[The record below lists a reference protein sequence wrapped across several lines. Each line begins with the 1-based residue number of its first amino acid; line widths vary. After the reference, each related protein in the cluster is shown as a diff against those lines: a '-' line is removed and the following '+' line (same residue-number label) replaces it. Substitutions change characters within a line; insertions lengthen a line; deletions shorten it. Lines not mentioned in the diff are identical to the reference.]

1 MQHKELYPVEE
12 VSKLFGSTTAHHAAS
27 MIAMIDSRACIRD
40 AIAQSLRVTLDS
52 KVVAVGRIQ
61 DLTDAAF
68 DIEGDSE
75 TMVIYCDGGITDQNT
90 VELET
95 RELRKAFP
103 TARLV
108 LLTDR
113 LQQLSLNTFHQ
124 QILDGVIP
132 SSYNTEQ
139 LVACIFTVMSGVPFL
154 PPTLLDQ
161 QQGLTKISASRKGKL
176 QKKLTPR
183 QHQIMQYIA
192 VGKSNKFIAA
202 ELSLCES
209 TVKVHVHEVMK
220 RLGATSRTHASYIL
234 ANDIGAD

>member
-1 MQHKELYPVEE
+1 MQHKELHPVEE
-12 VSKLFGSTTAHHAAS
+12 VSKLYSSTKAHTAS

-40 AIAQSLRVTLDS
+40 AIAQSLRVALDS
-52 KVVAVGRIQ
+52 RVIAVERIEE
-61 DLTDAAF
+61 LTRATF
-68 DIEGDSE
+68 DIEGDSG
-75 TMVIYCDGGITDQNT
+75 TLVIYCDGAITDQNT
-90 VELET
+90 VEQET
-95 RELRKAFP
+95 RELRTAFP
-103 TARLV
+103 TAKLV

-113 LQQLSLNTFHQ
+113 LQQISLSTFHQ
-124 QILDGVIP
+124 QIVDGIIP

-154 PPTLLDQ
+154 PPTFHDQ
-161 QQGLTKISASRKGKL
+161 QPASTRVPDNKKGKL

-183 QHQIMQYIA
+183 QHQIMQYIV

-234 ANDIGAD
+234 ANDASAD